1 MKKGVDKHPER
12 AYNHQR
18 CHGNAGCQNNTIL
31 ENDTE
36 RNKKNKQSD
45 SKMSESPFAR
55 LEAER
60 DALAR
65 VEQSGRGSKTERG
78 LNIRV

>member
-1 MKKGVDKHPER
+1 MTNDPKARIIINVVTSE
-12 AYNHQR
+12 Q
-18 CHGNAGCQNNTIL
+18 QTTTTIL